1 MTNYQNDTKRQSEIK
16 ENQSDFRDVK
26 VLNYKSFFDFFIKK
40 TEKLSMALYMVTDSK
55 DMDDSLKNQIRKLS
69 LGLVSEAYRLSN
81 ISKTERIVSSI
92 QIQDKL
98 KELFSFFDIG
108 VTIGFISEM
117 NARILKKEFDLLM
130 NEVLRFD
137 DENKDQSMAT
147 KIGLIN
153 EENSFFL
160 KEDSLFVSLPEY
172 FKVPNLS
179 ENRQTDLSKR
189 HIKDINYNNV
199 FYNKER
205 PLYNKKDI
213 QESVTRE
220 ERRIKILN
228 FLKDKN
234 FVSIKDISI
243 AVNGCSNKTLQR
255 ELNELVSK
263 GQVLKEGE
271 KRWSKYKIN
280 QNS

>member
-205 PLYNKKDI
+205 PLYNKKTFKKV
-213 QESVTRE
+213 SH
-220 ERRIKILN
+220 ER
-228 FLKDKN
+228 
-234 FVSIKDISI
+234 
-243 AVNGCSNKTLQR
+243 
-255 ELNELVSK
+255 
-263 GQVLKEGE
+263 KEG
-271 KRWSKYKIN
+271 SKY
-280 QNS
+280 